1 MVTGLLTMKLN
12 GSMKMSLPKV
22 TNMRKRTTIY
32 ALIIGL
38 ICPFTQVARGQQSG
52 PAQPPPSG
60 MVAQSSS
67 GGPSASDIANANNP
81 IAPMNAIFFQ
91 NYYAPTVNGA
101 PGPNNLLDLRT
112 LMVSGRQIVRATL
125 PISSGVDSNGNQ
137 QSGLGD
143 FNLFDAIKLTP
154 QQSNNVLA
162 VGPML
167 VAPTATNPSLGQG
180 KWQAGVAA
188 VDVYSLSPGSILVGI
203 FNWQH
208 SFAGEHSRPEAQ
220 AVTFQPIAALSIGGG
235 YYFRSSGVWSFDI
248 ANDKRLIPLGV
259 GFGKVFKIRDVIVNA
274 SIEPQV
280 TVYHIGTSLPG
291 FQLFTGLYF
300 LFPKKKD

>member
-1 MVTGLLTMKLN
+1 
-12 GSMKMSLPKV
+12 
-22 TNMRKRTTIY
+22 
-32 ALIIGL
+32 
-38 ICPFTQVARGQQSG
+38 
-52 PAQPPPSG
+52 

-67 GGPSASDIANANNP
+67 GGLSASDIANANNP

-91 NYYAPTVNGA
+91 NYYAPTVNGTS
-101 PGPNNLLDLRT
+101 GPSNLLDLRA
-112 LMVSGRQIVRATL
+112 LLVSGKQIVRATF

-137 QSGLGD
+137 HSGLGD
-143 FNLFDAIKLTP
+143 FNVFDAIKLTP

-188 VDVYSLSPGSILVGI
+188 VDVYSVSPGSLLIGI

-208 SFAGEHSRPEAQ
+208 SFAGEQSRPEAQ
-220 AVTFQPIAALSIGGG
+220 ALTFQPIATLSIGGG

-248 ANDKRLIPLGV
+248 ANDKHLIPLGV

-280 TVYHIGTSLPG
+280 TVYHNGTGLPA

>member
-1 MVTGLLTMKLN
+1 MVTSLLTVKLN
-12 GSMKMSLPKV
+12 ESMKISLAKI

-38 ICPFTQVARGQQSG
+38 ICPFTQVVRGQQSG

-81 IAPMNAIFFQ
+81 IAPINAIFFQ

-143 FNLFDAIKLTP
+143 FNVFDAIKLTP

-167 VAPTATNPSLGQG
+167 AAPTATNPSLG
-180 KWQAGVAA
+180 
-188 VDVYSLSPGSILVGI
+188 
-203 FNWQH
+203 QH

-259 GFGKVFKIRDVIVNA
+259 GLRKVFKVHNVIVNA

-280 TVYHIGTSLPG
+280 TVYHNGTGLPA

-300 LFPKKKD
+300 LFPKKN

>member
-1 MVTGLLTMKLN
+1 MVTGLLTVKLN
-12 GSMKMSLPKV
+12 ESMKISLPKV

-91 NYYAPTVNGA
+91 NYYAPTVNRT
-101 PGPNNLLDLRT
+101 PGPSNLLDLRA
-112 LMVSGRQIVRATL
+112 LLVSGKQIVRATF

-143 FNLFDAIKLTP
+143 FNVFDAIKLTP

-188 VDVYSLSPGSILVGI
+188 VDVYSVSPGSLLIGI

-208 SFAGEHSRPEAQ
+208 SFAGEQSRPEAQ

-248 ANDKRLIPLGV
+248 ADDKHLIPLGV
-259 GFGKVFKIRDVIVNA
+259 GFGKVFKVRNVIVNA

-280 TVYHIGTSLPG
+280 TVYHNGTGQPS
-291 FQLFTGLYF
+291 FQLFSGLYL
-300 LFPKKKD
+300 LFPKKN

>member
-1 MVTGLLTMKLN
+1 MVTGLLTVKLN
-12 GSMKMSLPKV
+12 ESMKISLPKV

-38 ICPFTQVARGQQSG
+38 ICPFTRVARGQQSG

-91 NYYAPTVNGA
+91 NYYAPTVKGT

-125 PISSGVDSNGNQ
+125 PISSSGNTNDNQ
-137 QSGLGD
+137 PSGLGD
-143 FNLFDAIKLTP
+143 FNVFDAFKLTP
-154 QQSNNVLA
+154 QHSNNVLA

-188 VDVYSLSPGSILVGI
+188 VDVYSVSPGSILVGI

-248 ANDKRLIPLGV
+248 ANDKHLIPLGV
-259 GFGKVFKIRDVIVNA
+259 GFGKVFKVHNVIVNA

-280 TVYHIGTSLPG
+280 TVYHSGTGLPA

-300 LFPKKKD
+300 LFPKKN

>member
-1 MVTGLLTMKLN
+1 MVTGLLTVKLDE
-12 GSMKMSLPKV
+12 SMKISLPKV

-52 PAQPPPSG
+52 PAQPAPSG

-81 IAPMNAIFFQ
+81 IAPMNAIFLQ
-91 NYYAPTVNGA
+91 TYYAPTVNRT
-101 PGPNNLLDLRT
+101 PGPSNLLDLRA
-112 LMVSGRQIVRATL
+112 LLVSGKQIVRATF

-143 FNLFDAIKLTP
+143 FNVFDAIKLTP

-188 VDVYSLSPGSILVGI
+188 VDVYSVSPGSLLIGI

-208 SFAGEHSRPEAQ
+208 SFAGEQSRPEAQ

-248 ANDKRLIPLGV
+248 ANDKHLIPLGV
-259 GFGKVFKIRDVIVNA
+259 GFGKVFKVHNVIVNA

-280 TVYHIGTSLPG
+280 TVYHNGTGQPS
-291 FQLFTGLYF
+291 FQLFSGLYL
-300 LFPKKKD
+300 LFPKKN

>member
-1 MVTGLLTMKLN
+1 
-12 GSMKMSLPKV
+12 
-22 TNMRKRTTIY
+22 
-32 ALIIGL
+32 
-38 ICPFTQVARGQQSG
+38 
-52 PAQPPPSG
+52 
-60 MVAQSSS
+60 
-67 GGPSASDIANANNP
+67 
-81 IAPMNAIFFQ
+81 MNAIFFQ
-91 NYYAPTVNGA
+91 NYYAPTVNGTL
-101 PGPNNLLDLRT
+101 GPNNLLDLRT
-112 LMVSGRQIVRATL
+112 LMVSVRQIVRATL
-125 PISSGVDSNGNQ
+125 PISSSGNTNDNQ
-137 QSGLGD
+137 PSGLGD
-143 FNLFDAIKLTP
+143 FNVFDAFKLTP
-154 QQSNNVLA
+154 QHSNNVLA

-188 VDVYSLSPGSILVGI
+188 VDVYSVSPGSILVGI

-248 ANDKRLIPLGV
+248 ANDKHLIPLGV
-259 GFGKVFKIRDVIVNA
+259 GFGKVFKVHNVIVNA

-280 TVYHIGTSLPG
+280 TVYHNGTGLPA

-300 LFPKKKD
+300 LFPKTD